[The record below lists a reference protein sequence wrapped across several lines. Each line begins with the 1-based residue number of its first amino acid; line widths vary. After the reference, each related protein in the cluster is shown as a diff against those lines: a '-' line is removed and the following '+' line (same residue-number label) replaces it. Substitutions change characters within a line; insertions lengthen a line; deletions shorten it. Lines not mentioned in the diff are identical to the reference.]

1 MSQRVAWS
9 RDKVAEGHPVA
20 TVALI
25 ANVSRQAIYKT
36 PKPSRRPQSCEV
48 TDPIEQKIV
57 DTCNDD
63 DYQTDGYRMIAAVV
77 ARLLERPVNRKRVL
91 RVMRKH
97 NLNQRRRRP
106 ERRRRPGKFK
116 VTRPNHLWHLD
127 MTSVWV
133 AEHGWT
139 YLMAIIDTC
148 TREIVGWQLTMR
160 CRAQEAMEVIERS
173 VQARGIRPDQLTLG
187 TDNGSQFT
195 ARKTK
200 ALMPLL
206 GVAHR
211 RDGYRDPESQAFI
224 ESWFDKLKR
233 REVWLNDYETLDD
246 ARLRIGRYVDR
257 YHDRPHLSLNYRT
270 PNEVARSWEEG
281 QTVQKSAA

>member
-1 MSQRVAWS
+1 MRQRVAWS
-9 RDKVAEGHPVA
+9 RDKVAQGHPVA
-20 TVALI
+20 TVARI
-25 ANVSRQAIYKT
+25 ANISRQALYKT
-36 PKPSRRPQSCEV
+36 PKPRNRPQSREI

-57 DTCNDD
+57 DTCNDS
-63 DYQTDGYRMIAAVV
+63 DYQTDGYRMIAAIVS
-77 ARLLERPVNRKRVL
+77 RLLKRPVNRKRVL

-97 NLNQRRRRP
+97 NLIQRRRRP

-116 VTRPNHLWHLD
+116 VTRPDQLWHLD

-139 YLMAIIDTC
+139 YLMAIIDCC
-148 TREIVGWQLTMR
+148 TREIVGWQLTVR
-160 CRAQEAMEVIERS
+160 CRAKEAMEVLERS
-173 VQARGIRPDQLTLG
+173 VAIRGIRPDQLTLG

-195 ARKTK
+195 ARRTK
-200 ALMPLL
+200 SLMRLL

-211 RDGYRDPESQAFI
+211 RGGYRDPESQAFI

-233 REVWLNDYETLDD
+233 REVWLNDYETLED

-257 YHDRPHLSLNYRT
+257 YHDRPHSSLNYRT
-270 PNEVARSWEEG
+270 PNEVARTWEEG

>member
-20 TVALI
+20 TVARI
-25 ANVSRQAIYKT
+25 AQVSRQAIYKT
-36 PKPSRRPQSCEV
+36 PKPRSKPQSREITC
-48 TDPIEQKIV
+48 PIEQRIV
-57 DTCNDD
+57 DTCRDEH
-63 DYQTDGYRMIAAVV
+63 YQTDGYRMITEVV
-77 ARLLERPVNRKRVL
+77 SRDLSRPVNRKRVL

-97 NLNQRRRRP
+97 KLIQRRQRP
-106 ERRRRPGKFK
+106 ARRRRPGTFK
-116 VTRPNHLWHLD
+116 VTRPNQLWHLD
-127 MTSVWV
+127 MTSIWV

-148 TREIVGWQLTMR
+148 TRELVGWQLTVR
-160 CRAQEAMEVIERS
+160 CRAKEAIEVIERS
-173 VQARGIRPDQLTLG
+173 VSTRGIQPDQLTIG

-200 ALMPLL
+200 ELMRSLA
-206 GVAHR
+206 VTHR
-211 RDGYRDPESQAFI
+211 RGGYRDPESQAFI

-233 REVWLNDYETLDD
+233 REVWLNDYETLED

-257 YHDRPHLSLNYRT
+257 YHDRPHSSLNYRT
-270 PNEVARSWEEG
+270 PNEVARTWEEG
-281 QTVQKSAA
+281 QNVQESAA